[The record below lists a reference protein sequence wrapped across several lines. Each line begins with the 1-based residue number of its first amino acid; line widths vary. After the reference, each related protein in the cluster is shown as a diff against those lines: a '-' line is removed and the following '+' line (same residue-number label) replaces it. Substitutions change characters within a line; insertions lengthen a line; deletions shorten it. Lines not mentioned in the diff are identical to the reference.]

1 MSSRVAIVK
10 VENDDVEKA
19 VREAVELLGGLQTFI
34 ADFSEVI
41 LKPNL
46 LSAPDKK
53 EDREKIRTDPRVLEA
68 LVKMLLELKK
78 SVVIGDTCGSGHS
91 GGTREVLKNS
101 GYLELGEKYENVDVR
116 SLELNGPITIDV
128 QGKKLTTVN
137 ISKDIVEAQ
146 AVINVPKMK
155 THAMTLYTGSIKNLY
170 GTICGGDKTRIH
182 SLGAS
187 IQGFS
192 QCLVDL
198 YAYEKPKIKLNVM
211 DAIVALEGMGPG
223 ASGKAVHMNLILASD
238 DAVAL
243 DAVAFTLMGHEPSR
257 VPTIK
262 YAAEQNLGIMDLTQ
276 IEIIGEKIETHKK
289 KFKLPRTAK
298 MANIP
303 FQKFTTVMLRVPK
316 YVGTC
321 NGCLNCVRGCPESVI
336 KMTKTKTG
344 KPKPVINYKGC
355 ISCFTCLEV
364 CPEACYDARFK
375 NLAKVIAVGLT
386 VTLGLAGL
394 IIALALLIK

>member
-1 MSSRVAIVK
+1 MSKVAIVK
-10 VENDDVEKA
+10 VENNDIEKA
-19 VREAVELLGGLQTFI
+19 VKEAINLLGGLQTFF
-34 ADFSEVI
+34 ADFSEII

-53 EDREKIRTDPRVLEA
+53 EDRDKIRTDPRILEA
-68 LVKMLLELKK
+68 LIKMLLELKK
-78 SVVIGDTCGSGHS
+78 SIVIGDTCGSGHS

-101 GYLELGEKYENVDVR
+101 GYLELGEKYEQVDVR

-128 QGKKLTTVN
+128 KGKKLTSVN
-137 ISKDIVEAQ
+137 ISKDIVESQ
-146 AVINVPKMK
+146 AIINVPKMK
-155 THAMTLYTGSIKNLY
+155 THAMTLYTGCIKNLF

-198 YAYEKPKIKLNVM
+198 YAYEKPKVKLNVM
-211 DAIVALEGMGPG
+211 DAIIALEGMGPG
-223 ASGKAVHMNLILASD
+223 TSGNAVPMNLILASD

-243 DAVAFTLMGHEPSR
+243 DAVAFTLMGHEPSK

-262 YAAEQNLGIMDLTQ
+262 YAAEQNLGVMDLSQ
-276 IEIIGEKIETHKK
+276 IEILGEKIETHKK

-298 MANIP
+298 IAIIP
-303 FQKFTTVMLRVPK
+303 FQRFTTITLSVPK

-321 NGCLNCVRGCPESVI
+321 TECLNCVRGCPESVI
-336 KMTKTKTG
+336 KIVKTKSG

-355 ISCFTCLEV
+355 ISCFTCIEI
-364 CPEACYDARFK
+364 CPEACYNTRFK
-375 NLAKVIAVGLT
+375 NLGKVIAIGL
-386 VTLGLAGL
+386 VVILGLAGL
-394 IIALALLIK
+394 ITTLALVL